1 MLLRKIVW
9 EFFVSFFPQI
19 LPILLKY
26 IDFKNTLTR
35 KYEVT
40 IERKSALLVVTFMA
54 YIFGL
59 TIEKIS
65 IKLKWKIKTKNSI

>member
-1 MLLRKIVW
+1 MLLRKIGW

-40 IERKSALLVVTFMA
+40 IETKSALLVVTFMA

-65 IKLKWKIKTKNSI
+65 IKLKWMIETKNLI